1 MCMGIV
7 DYLGELSV
15 TIRVLIGGRQVGL
28 SQRKEWDDGRRG
40 GNDDE
45 LEGGGRGHEP
55 GIWRF

>member
-1 MCMGIV
+1 MGIV

-15 TIRVLIGGRQVGL
+15 IIRVLIGGRQVGL

-45 LEGGGRGHEP
+45 PEGGEKGHEP
-55 GIWRF
+55 GIRRL